1 MDELNHL
8 IDNQN
13 IPEMTDA
20 EMTSLS
26 VSRVYMN
33 RLIESEPGTSLR
45 YHQESGNHNEPKKRR
60 QVNKCLNLMK
70 NRKRHNHKFISGQ
83 NQNWCFEER
92 VNRNR

>member
-1 MDELNHL
+1 MDELNHV

-33 RLIESEPGTSLR
+33 RLIESEPGTSLTSRR
-45 YHQESGNHNEPKKRR
+45 YDQESDNHNEPKKRR
-60 QVNKCLNLMK
+60 QVNKCLILMK
-70 NRKRHNHKFISGQ
+70 KREKKRIQS
-83 NQNWCFEER
+83 
-92 VNRNR
+92 